1 MVFSGLIDECSCI
14 KTLERLHFESV
25 LVMKI
30 TCWIIICFVVD
41 KCALLVLL
49 GVFLEWRLR

>member
-1 MVFSGLIDECSCI
+1 MVFSGLIAECSCI

-41 KCALLVLL
+41 KCALLVCLAFFWN
-49 GVFLEWRLR
+49 GD